1 MDEPTDGRNRFI
13 AFIVIVATI
22 IGVVYFMRQPST
34 REAIDE
40 TVDAFVP
47 APEQFERRMGS
58 IDEARRV
65 TDLINARQTR
75 ADDE

>member
-40 TVDAFVP
+40 PVDAFIP
-47 APEQFERRMGS
+47 APEQFERRMDS